1 MTTLP
6 KAPLSILACNS
17 GLSFAKKIVKELKK
31 ITNDEVDLIDSS
43 EITFANSEV
52 KTVLN
57 ESIRGKDVFIIQDCE
72 NHSEGKSVDENL
84 RALYTMVDACRRCDA
99 DRITTVIPSFPYAR
113 QDKQN
118 GREGITAARIAYELE
133 GDGSVDHVI
142 TIDLHNSA
150 IQGFFRRAKID
161 NLLGSYSLLPVLKGM
176 IKDNENTVI
185 MPTDLGGAKRANY
198 YAQSLSTDIA
208 FTYKVRNYCKANTVD
223 KIAVL
228 GDVKDKDVYIVD
240 DMICT
245 GGTLAKAI
253 EEVKNMGAKNITAV
267 CTLALFNGPAVE
279 RFNEAYE
286 KGYLKLIIG
295 TDATYHTP
303 EFLRSTKW
311 YKEVSVSAYF
321 SDVINRINQRRS
333 ITDLLG

>member
-6 KAPLSILACNS
+6 KAPLSIMACES
-17 GLSFAKKIVKELKK
+17 GLSFAKKIEKELKK
-31 ITNDEVDLIDSS
+31 ITNDEVNLIDTT
-43 EITFANSEV
+43 ETRFANTEI
-52 KTVLN
+52 KTMIN

-72 NHSEGKSVDENL
+72 NHTNGKSVDDNL

-99 DRITTVIPSFPYAR
+99 DRITTVLPSFPYAR

-133 GDGSVDHVI
+133 GDGAVDHVI
-142 TIDLHNSA
+142 TVDLHNSA

-161 NLLGSYSLLPVLKGM
+161 NLLGSYDLVPVLKKM
-176 IKDNENTVI
+176 IKNTEETVI

-198 YAQSLSTDIA
+198 YAQCLSTDIA

-223 KIAVL
+223 KVAVL

-245 GGTLAKAI
+245 GGTLTKVI
-253 EEVKNMGAKNITAV
+253 EEVKNMGAKKIVAI

-286 KGYLKLIIG
+286 KGYLDLVIG
-295 TDATYHTP
+295 TDATYHSK
-303 EFLRSTKW
+303 EFLKENPW
-311 YKEVSVSAYF
+311 FKEVSVAGYF
-321 SDVINRINQRRS
+321 ADVINRINQRKS